1 MAPLD
6 VVIGKEEQHVLNNA
20 FYYLH
25 ISLTNKA
32 TQNRGLFFFFLNKL
46 TNIIFIVSL
55 ESKHQFFTNNSVI
68 EKFSPIIN
76 FSFSIKKFK

>member
-1 MAPLD
+1 MALLD

-32 TQNRGLFFFFLNKL
+32 IQNGGFFFLNKL

-55 ESKHQFFTNNSVI
+55 ESKHQLFTNSSII

-76 FSFSIKKFK
+76 FSFSIKNFK

>member
-32 TQNRGLFFFFLNKL
+32 TQNRGLFFFF
-46 TNIIFIVSL
+46 F
-55 ESKHQFFTNNSVI
+55 E
-68 EKFSPIIN
+68 
-76 FSFSIKKFK
+76 